1 MKERKRS
8 FENIVLTVVVTAA
21 LSEAVLGIMDLALD
35 VYLTCLF
42 LF

>member
-8 FENIVLTVVVTAA
+8 FENVVLTVVVTAA
-21 LSEAVLGIMDLALD
+21 LSESVLGITDLALD
-35 VYLTCLF
+35 VYLACLF